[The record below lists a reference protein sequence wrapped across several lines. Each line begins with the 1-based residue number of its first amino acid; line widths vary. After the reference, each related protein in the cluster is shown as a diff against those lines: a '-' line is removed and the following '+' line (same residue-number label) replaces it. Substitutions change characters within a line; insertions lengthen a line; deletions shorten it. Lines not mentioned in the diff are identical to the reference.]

1 MALDTTIGGTDA
13 DSYGTLAAYETYA
26 AGNGWTLAE
35 TDEANEANLRRAA
48 QGMDRKSR
56 FLGIQ
61 QYQFQARAWPR
72 LVNDLVRDWPINP
85 DTIPLDV
92 IHAQFEW
99 AYILQGGVDPL
110 ATITS
115 GTTSEMIKVG
125 PITIDEET
133 LPTAP
138 PRLIAVDGL
147 LRPYL
152 KSGAGQIALVRG

>member
-1 MALDTTIGGTDA
+1 MTLDTTIGGTDA

-72 LVNDLVRDWPINP
+72 LVSDLVRDWPINP
-85 DTIPLDV
+85 DTVPLDV
-92 IHAQFEW
+92 IYAQFE
-99 AYILQGGVDPL
+99 
-110 ATITS
+110 
-115 GTTSEMIKVG
+115 
-125 PITIDEET
+125 
-133 LPTAP
+133 
-138 PRLIAVDGL
+138 
-147 LRPYL
+147 
-152 KSGAGQIALVRG
+152 